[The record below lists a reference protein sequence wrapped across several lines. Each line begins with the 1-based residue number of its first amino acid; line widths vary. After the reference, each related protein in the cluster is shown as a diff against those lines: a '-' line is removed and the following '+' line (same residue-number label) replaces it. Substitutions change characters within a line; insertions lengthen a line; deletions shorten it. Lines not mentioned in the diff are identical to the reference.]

1 MPNVKIR
8 IERGEEGGKDLSAA
22 KGAGVASKKEISVQT
37 LFATKMMGT
46 AKQIVTN
53 AASNVGNF
61 TGDYIK
67 QDQINVALEVVSGVV
82 TIAMGAMAGCVPGAA
97 IAAAGLLVN
106 KAIQQFNTTM
116 TENLAEKDRN
126 IILARSGNAAINGSR
141 GTEN

>member
-37 LFATKMMGT
+37 LFATKMMGM

-53 AASNVGNF
+53 TASNVGNF

-67 QDQINVALEVVSGVV
+67 QDQINVALEVVGGVV
-82 TIAMGAMAGCVPGAA
+82 TVAMGAMAGGVPGAV
-97 IAAAGLLVN
+97 IAVAGLLVN
-106 KAIQQFNTTM
+106 KSVQQFNTSM
-116 TENLAEKDRN
+116 TELYAEKDRN

>member
-22 KGAGVASKKEISVQT
+22 KGGVASKKEISVQT
-37 LFATKMMGT
+37 LFATKMMGM

-67 QDQINVALEVVSGVV
+67 QDQINVALETVSGIT
-82 TIAMGAMAGCVPGAA
+82 TIAMGAMAGGFAGAA

-106 KAIQQFNTTM
+106 KAIQQFNTSM
-116 TENLAEKDRN
+116 TENYAEKDRN